1 MTIPVPLYR
10 LPEAMA
16 CFNSASLI
24 TLPYG
29 AHVKVHTVDPI
40 LEDGRLVIRNARDSA
55 LRNGSANPNVT
66 LIWQS
71 PYPHGWSL
79 VVDGQAWANGPNLMI
94 EYESGILHRPR
105 YHNDGPQWVWQDG
118 ERPPQ

>member
-1 MTIPVPLYR
+1 MTIPVSLPR
-10 LPEAMA
+10 LPEAIS

-29 AHVKVHTVDPI
+29 AHVDVHTVDPLI
-40 LEDGRLVIRNARDSA
+40 EDGRLVIKNAKDSA
-55 LRNGSANPNVT
+55 LRNGAANPNVT

-79 VVDGQAWANGPNLMI
+79 IVEGQAWANGPDLMI
-94 EYESGILHRPR
+94 EFESGILDRPT

-118 ERPPQ
+118 TRPVQ